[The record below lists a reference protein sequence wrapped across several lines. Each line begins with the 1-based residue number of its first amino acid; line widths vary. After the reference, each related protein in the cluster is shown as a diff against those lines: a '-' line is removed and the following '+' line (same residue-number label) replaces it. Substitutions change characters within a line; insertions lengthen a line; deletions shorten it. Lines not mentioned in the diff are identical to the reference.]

1 MREYQDA
8 LVEQVEAQVRG
19 RSCWPPR
26 VGAQGWKARA
36 TPRYV
41 VGRAGLP
48 CHVPT
53 VDMNVSL
60 NGAGRRSPTRLVL
73 VLLFLLMVVD
83 YADQHVMARFPA
95 KRRASAPG
103 VFPTG
108 PRVGIVVGGVGG
120 VLGAAQWGWRAAFWV
135 RAGHRPGP
143 HRRARQVGPGLCA
156 ERGGRPWRSRGAGAV
171 RGVALLPSRPES
183 GREPAAGPPPG
194 AGWSSIRFERT
205 DRSARCRC

>member
-143 HRRARQVGPGLCA
+143 HRRDRRQVGTGLCA
-156 ERGGRPWRSRGAGAV
+156 ERGGRPRRSRGAGAV
-171 RGVALLPSRPES
+171 LGVALLPSTRAQPLPAPGRTPGDAASGAPPRPV
-183 GREPAAGPPPG
+183 
-194 AGWSSIRFERT
+194 I
-205 DRSARCRC
+205 SAQEG